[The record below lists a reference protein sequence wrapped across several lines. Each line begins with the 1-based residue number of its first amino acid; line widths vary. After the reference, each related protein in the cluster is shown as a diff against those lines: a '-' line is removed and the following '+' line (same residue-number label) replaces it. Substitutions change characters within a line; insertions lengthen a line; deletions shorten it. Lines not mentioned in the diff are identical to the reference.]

1 MNTSSPGYEASTR
14 LRVNFRLTSFKP
26 CPWTAALAIAA
37 GCILVLS
44 AAAQQPPTPVAPSV
58 GAASAP
64 KPTRAPRTANKAEWN
79 ALTPSQQRALMPLSA
94 HWGGLSASQ
103 KRKWLVVARN
113 FDRLPAAE
121 QATLHSRMTE
131 WVALSPQQRTTA
143 RLNFAETKQLSEDE
157 KKAKWEAY
165 KALPPEQKR
174 KLAAGAAPKAP
185 PTAAAVK
192 PVPTS
197 KLAPTPRVGADGRP
211 ARIAPSPAG
220 EGASSNPST
229 SGP

>member
-1 MNTSSPGYEASTR
+1 MR
-14 LRVNFRLTSFKP
+14 M
-26 CPWTAALAIAA
+26 AAWAIAA
-37 GCILVLS
+37 CGALVLS
-44 AAAQQPPTPVAPSV
+44 AAAQQPPAPPAPAL
-58 GAASAP
+58 GAAPAA
-64 KPTRAPRTANKAEWN
+64 KPARAPRAANKAEWN

-94 HWGGLSASQ
+94 HWGRLSATQ
-103 KRKWLVVARN
+103 KSKWLVVARN

-131 WVALSPQQRTTA
+131 WAALSPQQRTTA
-143 RLNFAETKQLSEDE
+143 RLNFAETKQLSEEE

-174 KLAAGAAPKAP
+174 KLASGAAPKAP

-192 PVPTS
+192 PVPSS

-211 ARIAPSPAG
+211 VRIAPPDG
-220 EGASSNPST
+220 GGASSHPST
-229 SGP
+229 SPP